1 MFNPRNLER
10 CVTCT
15 HSLLLSFTKR
25 RHIKTTMEYN
35 KERYENGDF
44 KHGDKGSIFISDV
57 FERQHASLSIHY
69 HTVLSIRSCHV
80 V

>member
-1 MFNPRNLER
+1 M
-10 CVTCT
+10 
-15 HSLLLSFTKR
+15 SATK
-25 RHIKTTMEYN
+25 YN
-35 KERYENGDF
+35 KEEYENGDF
-44 KHGDKGSIFISDV
+44 KHGDKGSIFISAV

>member
-1 MFNPRNLER
+1 MFNSRNLER
-10 CVTCT
+10 CVIFA

-25 RHIKTTMEYN
+25 RHIKTAMEYN
-35 KERYENGDF
+35 KENGDF
-44 KHGDKGSIFISDV
+44 KHGDKGSIFISAV

-69 HTVLSIRSCHV
+69 HTVLGIRSCHV

>member
-1 MFNPRNLER
+1 MFNSRNLER
-10 CVTCT
+10 CVNFA
-15 HSLLLSFTKR
+15 HSLLLSFRKR

-44 KHGDKGSIFISDV
+44 KHCDKGSIFISAV
-57 FERQHASLSIHY
+57 FERQHASLSTHY
-69 HTVLSIRSCHV
+69 HTVLSITSCHV